1 MCEVCT
7 EAVHSVALWT
17 RTSSRDWTDMP
28 CVHSVRKQSI
38 SVALCRHRFGH
49 ARSMYRS
56 SPFPCGERF
65 HYFHNPYIYGP
76 TEIFRLHFS
85 GALFADSTTLKLARA
100 PYQPGAKNNNL
111 QISSTMA
118 IYAYPH
124 ASLEETR
131 VLRFYNV
138 LHRMINLQYPWIRW
152 NIKVLKYFSA
162 GWA

>member
-7 EAVHSVALWT
+7 EAVHSL
-17 RTSSRDWTDMP
+17 SE
-28 CVHSVRKQSI
+28 SVFTI
-38 SVALCRHRFGH
+38 STTLTCF
-49 ARSMYRS
+49 
-56 SPFPCGERF
+56 
-65 HYFHNPYIYGP
+65 YGP
-76 TEIFRLHFS
+76 AEIFRLHFS

-131 VLRFYNV
+131 VLRFYNF
-138 LHRMINLQYPWIRW
+138 
-152 NIKVLKYFSA
+152 FST
-162 GWA
+162 G